1 MRQLTIG
8 VDLGSKESAFAVMDR
23 TEKVIAEEKIPAQD
37 RAAIRDFLQR
47 FRQPDTTVTLV
58 VEATT
63 GWYWFVDFVRD
74 LVDRVKLADPFWAA
88 QNLRGRSAKTDR
100 LDAIALA
107 RLEVRGQI
115 IEGYAMSAE
124 HREIRDLL
132 RTRTRLT
139 QEQTAIKNR
148 MRAVLRQHG
157 ISFAGDGFF
166 GLQGKEWLKGQNL
179 SEAWRLQLEEQRKV
193 IEQLHESIEKVESFV
208 VKSALI
214 RDHPY
219 VALLRTIPGVGLIWS
234 MTIALEIADIHRF
247 AKDDNLVC
255 FSGLAP
261 TVAESGETRHIKG
274 LHQHRNNW
282 LKCALTAVAVHAK
295 NCANLKNEYR
305 RARRKYKAIVANI
318 VTARKLARIIFA
330 MLVRKEEFRESS
342 PKAARPA

>member
-23 TEKVIAEEKIPAQD
+23 TEMVLVEEVLPAQD
-37 RAAIRDFLQR
+37 RVAIRDFLQR
-47 FRQPDTTVTLV
+47 LRQPDTHLTLV

-88 QNLRGRSAKTDR
+88 QSLRGRPAKTDR

-115 IEGYAMSAE
+115 REGYAMSAE
-124 HREIRDLL
+124 YRDIRDLL

-157 ISFAGDGFF
+157 IAFEGAGFYTDAGE
-166 GLQGKEWLKGQNL
+166 EWLKGQAL
-179 SEAWRLQLEEQRKV
+179 TEAWRVQLEEQRKV
-193 IEQLHESIEKVESFV
+193 IERLHQSIENVEKFV
-208 VKSALI
+208 LKSALV
-214 RDHPY
+214 RNHPY
-219 VALLRTIPGVGLIWS
+219 VELLRTIPGVGIIWG

-247 AKDDNLVC
+247 PEDDHLVC
-255 FSGLAP
+255 FCGLAP
-261 TVAESGETRHIKG
+261 TIHESGDLRQIKG
-274 LHQHRNNW
+274 LHKHRNNW
-282 LKCALTAVAVHAK
+282 LKAALTAVAVHAK
-295 NCANLKNEYR
+295 NCANLRNEYR
-305 RARRKYKAIVANI
+305 RARRRYKAIVANI
-318 VTARKLARIIFA
+318 VIARKLARIIFA
-330 MLVRKEEFRESS
+330 MLTRKEEFRESS
-342 PKAARPA
+342 PKAAHSA